1 MSNTIHWGF
10 ANTPATYTTEQEKFE
25 ITVAKMRLALNIHP
39 DHEIT
44 IYNHGANQPTTNDA
58 SNSNSI
64 SNTASTTT
72 VPKRTKTSKTVE
84 ETVELQSVPTVLGD
98 TDLESPVL

>member
-1 MSNTIHWGF
+1 MTNTIHWGF

-25 ITVAKMRLALNIHP
+25 VTVAKMRIALNIHP
-39 DHEIT
+39 DQEIV

-64 SNTASTTT
+64 SNTSDTAT
-72 VPKRTKTSKTVE
+72 VPKRTKATKPVE
-84 ETVELQSVPTVLGD
+84 ETAELQSVPTILGD
-98 TDLESPVL
+98 TDTESPVL